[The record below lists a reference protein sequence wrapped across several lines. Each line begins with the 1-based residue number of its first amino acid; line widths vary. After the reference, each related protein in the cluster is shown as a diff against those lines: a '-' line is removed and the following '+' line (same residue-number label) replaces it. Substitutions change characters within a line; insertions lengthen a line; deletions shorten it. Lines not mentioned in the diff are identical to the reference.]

1 MNLKTLLVTGGLLL
15 PLLTQPAR
23 ALVLVDSATPG
34 FYNESLGTVLDGTS
48 YCFPTNTDPGY
59 YFPIAPDVSAA
70 AGLLGG
76 WLLSPPVLD
85 NGFWSPA
92 PVPIPTI
99 WPVWTESAVVYAFE
113 VAEPGAV
120 DLVARF
126 GVDNGVFCWLDGV
139 YIAGAMDQGT
149 AAPWEYNFPLPDLAP
164 GIHYMQVLREDHGG
178 GSGYYVLVEG
188 VPGDVHTAGA
198 QDLPTGF
205 SLKPAFPNPFNPA
218 TTLEYALNVTSDARL
233 SVHDLSGREVA
244 LLARGRQEAG
254 AHHVVFDAA
263 ALPSGVYFARLQTEG
278 GAVTQKL
285 LLVK

>member
-1 MNLKTLLVTGGLLL
+1 MNLKTLFVAGGLLL

-48 YCFPTNTDPGY
+48 YCFPTNTDPGF
-59 YFPIAPDVSAA
+59 YFAVAPDLSAA

-85 NGFWSPA
+85 TGFWSPA

-99 WPVWTESAVVYAFE
+99 WQVWTESAVVYAFE
-113 VAEPGAV
+113 VDEPGAV
-120 DLVARF
+120 DVVARF

-164 GIHYMQVLREDHGG
+164 GIHHLQVLREDHGG
-178 GSGYYVLVEG
+178 GAGYYVLVEG
-188 VPGDVHTAGA
+188 LPGDVHTAGA
-198 QDLPTGF
+198 QETPAVF
-205 SLKPAFPNPFNPA
+205 SLKPAFPNPFNPS
-218 TTLEYALNVTSDARL
+218 TTLSYTLAETSTVRL
-233 SVHDLSGREVA
+233 AVYDVAGRQVA
-244 LLARGRQEAG
+244 LLSDGLQATGTHQVNFNAAG
-254 AHHVVFDAA
+254 
-263 ALPSGVYFARLQTEG
+263 LPAGLYLARLEANG
-278 GAVTQKL
+278 RSETQKL

>member
-1 MNLKTLLVTGGLLL
+1 MNLKTLLFTGGLLL
-15 PLLTQPAR
+15 PLLTPSAR
-23 ALVLVDSATPG
+23 ALVLVDSSTPG

-59 YFPIAPDVSAA
+59 FFPVAPDLSAA

-92 PVPIPTI
+92 PQPIPTL
-99 WPVWTESAVVYAFE
+99 WPVWTETAVVYAFE
-113 VAEPGAV
+113 VEEPGAV
-120 DLVARF
+120 NLVARF

-139 YIAGAMDQGT
+139 YMGGAMDQGG
-149 AAPWEYNFPLPDLAP
+149 AAPWEYNFPVPDLAP
-164 GIHYMQVLREDHGG
+164 GIHHLQVLREDHGG
-178 GSGYYVLVEG
+178 GTGYYVLLEG

-198 QDLPTGF
+198 QEAPAAY
-205 SLKPAFPNPFNPA
+205 SLKPAFPNPFNPT
-218 TTLEYALNVTSDARL
+218 TTLEYSLAKTGAARL

-244 LLARGRQEAG
+244 LLVDGLQEAG
-254 AHHVVFDAA
+254 AHPVVFDAA
-263 ALPSGVYFARLQTEG
+263 ALPSGVYFARLQAEG
-278 GAVTQKL
+278 RVETQKL